1 MAQAYQAWPLWLLG
15 YPDHALQ
22 AESRAAALLG
32 QISHS
37 FTQSRTFYIN
47 AIVHQFRRE
56 ADALQDW
63 ADQALDSAREHG
75 FQLVLAVATIL
86 EGVALRGQGRPAD
99 GSKRIREGIEAY
111 RATGAAFQS
120 THHLVLLAEA
130 LGAAGLHE
138 EALEALA
145 DAAALAQ
152 ESEER
157 YCEAEIRRLRG
168 EFLLAQSADNQPGA
182 ERCFRQA
189 LDVAHAQE
197 ARSLE
202 LRAATSL
209 ARLWHDQRKADDAR
223 ALLAPI
229 FDSFTEGFDTADLK
243 DAKALLDELTPSV
256 SKAVS

>member
-1 MAQAYQAWPLWLLG
+1 
-15 YPDHALQ
+15 
-22 AESRAAALLG
+22 
-32 QISHS
+32 
-37 FTQSRTFYIN
+37 
-47 AIVHQFRRE
+47 
-56 ADALQDW
+56 
-63 ADQALDSAREHG
+63 
-75 FQLVLAVATIL
+75 
-86 EGVALRGQGRPAD
+86 
-99 GSKRIREGIEAY
+99 
-111 RATGAAFQS
+111 
-120 THHLVLLAEA
+120 